1 MKKQMSEKQ
10 RVFFAYL
17 KDYFAQNSISPTFE
31 EIKRSLKIKHN
42 STIIYYLKQL
52 EDLGLIYKK
61 TGSRGIN
68 LTEDISFSKIPVLG
82 YANAGYPTALAEE
95 DLLGYVTV
103 DKRIT
108 KNKVN
113 IFSLIIKGDSMNKA
127 KINGKLLEDGH
138 YVVIDKD
145 KSYEQ
150 GSIVVA
156 IIDGAA
162 TIKKLDYENNNVQL
176 LPNSTNP
183 IHHPIF
189 ISDNENLFINGVV
202 IDVL

>member
-10 RVFFAYL
+10 RIFFAYL
-17 KDYFAQNSISPTFE
+17 KDYFAQKSISPTFE
-31 EIKRSLKIKHN
+31 EIKKSLKIKHN

-52 EDLGLIYKK
+52 EELGLIYKNA
-61 TGSRGIN
+61 GSRGIN
-68 LTEDISFSKIPVLG
+68 LTESINFSKIPILG

-95 DLLGYVTV
+95 DLLGYITV
-103 DKRIT
+103 DNRLT
-108 KNKVN
+108 KNNHN

-127 KINGKLLEDGH
+127 QINGKFLEDTH
-138 YVVIDKD
+138 YAIVDKNKEY
-145 KSYEQ
+145 KSD
-150 GSIVVA
+150 SIVLA

-162 TIKKLDYENNNVQL
+162 TIKKLSLDGHSIRL
-176 LPNSTNP
+176 LPDSTNP

-189 ISDNENLFINGVV
+189 ISENEDLFINGVV

>member
-1 MKKQMSEKQ
+1 MKKQMSDKQ
-10 RVFFAYL
+10 RSFYIYL
-17 KDYFAQNSISPTFE
+17 KDYFEQNNISPTFE
-31 EIKRSLKIKHN
+31 EIKKSLKIKHN

-52 EDLGLIYKK
+52 ENLGLIYKK
-61 TGSRGIN
+61 PGFRGIN
-68 LTEDISFSKIPVLG
+68 LTEDISFTKIPVLG

-95 DLLGYVTV
+95 DLLGYITV

-108 KNKVN
+108 KNKVDV
-113 IFSLIIKGDSMNKA
+113 FSLIIKGDSMNKA
-127 KINGKLLEDGH
+127 KVNGKLLEDGH
-138 YVVIDKD
+138 YAIIDRNQ
-145 KSYEQ
+145 SYEQ
-150 GSIVVA
+150 NSIVVA

-162 TIKKLDYENNNVQL
+162 TIKKLTYDDTTVKL

-189 ISDNENLFINGVV
+189 ISENENLFINGVV